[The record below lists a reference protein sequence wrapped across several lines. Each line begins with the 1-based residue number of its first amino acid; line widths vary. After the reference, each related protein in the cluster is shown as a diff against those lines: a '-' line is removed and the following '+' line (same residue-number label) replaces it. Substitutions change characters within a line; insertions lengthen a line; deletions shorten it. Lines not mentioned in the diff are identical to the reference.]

1 MKTTLI
7 RLLTMSL
14 LLCMMLTLVSCSSY
28 NKILKNFEDA
38 GYVELSTE
46 EGDDAATAKTIKAEL
61 EKGELACTVHIL
73 KKGDGFTA
81 KYAVILEFTS
91 DKELAKAFEENG
103 SATLKGIITDAQN
116 SPYVNG
122 NCILIPGPAD
132 LVNSERT
139 DLFKK

>member
-7 RLLTMSL
+7 RLLALSL

-38 GYVELSTE
+38 GYVELTGE

-61 EKGELACTVHIL
+61 EKGELACTVHFL
-73 KKGDGFTA
+73 KKENGL
-81 KYAVILEFTS
+81 KYAIILEFTS

-103 SATLKGIITDAQN
+103 SATLKGLIEDAQN

-122 NCILIPGPAD
+122 NCILIPSLGDA
-132 LVNSERT
+132 VSSERT

>member
-7 RLLTMSL
+7 RLSTLLL

-38 GYVELSTE
+38 GYTEIDTE

-61 EKGELACTVHIL
+61 EKGELSCTVHFL
-73 KKGDGFTA
+73 KKEGSL
-81 KYAVILEFTS
+81 KYAIILEFSS

-103 SATLKGIITDAQN
+103 SATLKGLIKDVQE

-122 NCILIPGPAD
+122 NCILVPSLAD
-132 LVNSERT
+132 AVSSERT